1 MQRRRESAIPAA
13 HSLRTV
19 DLAFHVFERSIH
31 PELFSLR
38 QGIVLERGAL
48 QARLYLTSTGHVCS
62 YAWGKSTLT
71 ETLCSTSQ
79 TLPRRRQR
87 IERKLKDGSFEGQ
100 IPVVEERAS
109 IGGFGYSLS
118 LSVRSCAPAEFVELQ
133 QEALDAPPPQLI
145 DAGERPDRWNGLRS
159 LSWIRY
165 ELSAKALEVRSFRTL
180 PSDYAVVETT
190 SRFTLPGA

>member
-1 MQRRRESAIPAA
+1 MQRRRETAIPAA

-19 DLAFHVFERSIH
+19 DLAFHLFERSIH
-31 PELFSLR
+31 PELFALR
-38 QGIVLERGAL
+38 QGVVLERGAL

-62 YAWGKSTLT
+62 FAWGKSTLT
-71 ETLCSTSQ
+71 ETICSTTQ
-79 TLPRRRQR
+79 NLPRKRQR
-87 IERKLKDGSFEGQ
+87 IERKLKEGSFE
-100 IPVVEERAS
+100 ERAL
-109 IGGFGYSLS
+109 IGGAAYSFS
-118 LSVRSCAPAEFVELQ
+118 LSVRSCGPAEFVELQ
-133 QEALDAPPPQLI
+133 QDALDAPPPQLI